1 MLSLSS
7 ACPGDD
13 PASVAPLRPDDIIRR
28 AKKQAGV
35 MGFLRPLTDAKEQ
48 RDLAK
53 VKVDC
58 AAKQV
63 ADAEASKKAAATK
76 RPQRRPRKLVP
87 APVALAWSTQRCNSE
102 S

>member
-13 PASVAPLRPDDIIRR
+13 PASEAPLRPEDIIRR
-28 AKKQAGV
+28 ATRQAGM
-35 MGFLRPLTDAKEQ
+35 MGFLRPLTDTERLAKEQ

-53 VKVDC
+53 FKADA

-63 ADAEASKKAAATK
+63 ADAEARKKAAATK
-76 RPQRRPRKLVP
+76 RPRK
-87 APVALAWSTQRCNSE
+87 
-102 S
+102 